1 MPLADDG
8 DIVRALGFV
17 TLYAAYIEEAVDDCV
32 SVLNTADVEVD
43 ERLFRQPISEK
54 IRYCQRRLR
63 GLVPLT
69 DELEYLPGALDYTR
83 KLLEARHDVVHG
95 RLYAGVN
102 GQDIRRSGRQGVP
115 DRQVTSGE
123 LYELANALFDARGPL
138 LHASEFRL
146 QRLLKRPPPD
156 AAP

>member
-1 MPLADDG
+1 MPIADDG

-17 TLYAAYIEEAVDDCV
+17 TLYAAYVEEAVDDCV
-32 SVLNTADVEVD
+32 SVLITTDRDVD

-63 GLVPLT
+63 ALAPLT
-69 DELEYLPGALDYTR
+69 AELQYLPDALDYTR
-83 KLLEARHDVVHG
+83 RLLEERHDVVHG
-95 RLYAGVN
+95 RLYAGVD

-123 LYELANALFDARGPL
+123 LYDLANALFDARNPL
-138 LHASEFRL
+138 LHASQFQL
-146 QRLLKRPPPD
+146 QRLLNRRPSD
-156 AAP
+156 AAA